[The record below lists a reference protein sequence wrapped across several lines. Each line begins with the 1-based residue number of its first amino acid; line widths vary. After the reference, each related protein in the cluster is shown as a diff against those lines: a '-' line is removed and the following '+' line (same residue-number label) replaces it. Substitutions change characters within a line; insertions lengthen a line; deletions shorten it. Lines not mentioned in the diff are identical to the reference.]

1 MLWCEFWKIQKFFE
15 ILPLSD
21 WRLFALNQVDFLAQ
35 CACGKA
41 LCKFDQPTSLR
52 TSFEKSW
59 TLKNINFLKSSPRR
73 AEGQILEKTPCKPT
87 TVYFTTLTAWLVPT
101 DSVCQVWCQLVL
113 YLLRNWLKQTAQEGA
128 QEGEF
133 YEVWWDCLNTLFKE
147 WGQIA
152 AHYHNQCKFIVL
164 LPKKRAWELFAGCR
178 NLSWHVKNTAYWNTV
193 IPNVCTVL
201 KLHLVISA
209 QISYSSLV
217 PQLTWDCVVNFEAD
231 PAFLALALATWVF
244 LKRIWKTQKISE
256 KPLTCDW
263 NLIPQF
269 WTHFLGQ
276 CINLEVLYTFQHA
289 TTPGTNF
296 DSSWTGIFIVSVQG
310 STKTKTRKV
319 GKKSFL
325 RVRNP

>member
-1 MLWCEFWKIQKFFE
+1 MG
-15 ILPLSD
+15 D

-41 LCKFDQPTSLR
+41 LCKFERPTSLR
-52 TSFEKSW
+52 TCFEKSW

-73 AEGQILEKTPCKPT
+73 AEGQILEETPCKHT
-87 TVYFTTLTAWLVPT
+87 SVCFTILTAWLVPT

-147 WGQIA
+147 WDQIA
-152 AHYHNQCKFIVL
+152 AHHRNQCKFIVL
-164 LPKKRAWELFAGCR
+164 LPKKRAWALFAVR
-178 NLSWHVKNTAYWNTV
+178 QNLGWHVKNSTSWNTV

-209 QISYSSLV
+209 QINYYSRV
-217 PQLTWDCVVNFEAD
+217 PQFTWDCVVDFEVD
-231 PAFLALALATWVF
+231 PAFLALALASGVF
-244 LKRIWKTQKISE
+244 FKWSWKTQKTSE

-263 NLIPQF
+263 ILIPQF

-276 CINLEVLYTFQHA
+276 CINPEVLYTFQHTA
-289 TTPGTNF
+289 TLGTYF
-296 DSSWTGIFIVSVQG
+296 DSSWTCMVIVSV
-310 STKTKTRKV
+310 
-319 GKKSFL
+319 
-325 RVRNP
+325 